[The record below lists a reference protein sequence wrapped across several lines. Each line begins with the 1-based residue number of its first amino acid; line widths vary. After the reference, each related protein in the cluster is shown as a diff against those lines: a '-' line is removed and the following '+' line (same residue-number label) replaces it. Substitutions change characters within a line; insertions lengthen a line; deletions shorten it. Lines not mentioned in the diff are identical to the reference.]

1 MTSYR
6 FKWQQLVSILIV
18 LAGLAWIWVSR
29 IPTEPGYLQSIIAP
43 QESFLAPDL
52 NLTTLSGEN
61 FTLSEFRGSPVI
73 INFWASWCPPCRAEM
88 PAFQQVFAE
97 YEDLGLIIAAVNAT
111 NQDSLSEAAAF
122 ASENN
127 LTFPIPLDK
136 TGSASRSYNLYSL
149 PTTVFIDNQGI
160 IRKIIIGGP
169 IPTALIRVQVDKLF
183 QDEP

>member
-6 FKWQQLVSILIV
+6 FERQQLISIFIL
-18 LAGLAWIWVSR
+18 LAGLAWIWASR
-29 IPTEPGYLQSIIAP
+29 IPTDSGYLQPIIAP
-43 QESFLAPDL
+43 QESFLAPDF

-61 FTLSEFRGSPVI
+61 FSLAEFRGSPVI
-73 INFWASWCPPCRAEM
+73 INFWSSWCPPCRTEM

-97 YEDLGLIIAAVNAT
+97 YEELGLIIAAVNAT

-136 TGSASRSYNLYSL
+136 TGSASLSYNLYSL
-149 PTTVFIDNQGI
+149 PTTVFIDNKGI
-160 IRKIIIGGP
+160 IQKIIIGGP

>member
-6 FKWQQLVSILIV
+6 FEHQQLVSIFIL
-18 LAGLAWIWVSR
+18 LAGLAWVWVSR
-29 IPTEPGYLQSIIAP
+29 IPTDSGSLQPIVAP
-43 QESFLAPDL
+43 QESFLSPDF

-61 FTLSEFRGSPVI
+61 FSLSEFRGSPVI

-111 NQDSLSEAAAF
+111 NQDSLSEASAF
-122 ASENN
+122 ASDNN

-149 PTTVFIDNQGI
+149 PTTVFIDKQGI

-169 IPTALIRVQVDKLF
+169 IPTALIRVQADKLF

>member
-1 MTSYR
+1 MSSYR
-6 FKWQQLVSILIV
+6 FERLHLTSIFILVTG
-18 LAGLAWIWVSR
+18 AAWIWFSR
-29 IPTEPGYLQSIIAP
+29 IPSDSGSLQSIIAP
-43 QESFLAPDL
+43 QERFLAPDI
-52 NLTTLSGEN
+52 NLTTLSGEI

-111 NQDSLSEAAAF
+111 NQDSISEAAAF

-136 TGSASRSYNLYSL
+136 SGSVSRSYNLYSL
-149 PTTVFIDNQGI
+149 PTTIFIDTQGVI
-160 IRKIIIGGP
+160 HKIIIGGP
-169 IPTALIRVQVDKLF
+169 IPTALLRVQVDKLF